1 MVFEG
6 AGVVCAIITYV
17 IVITV
22 GIGMVRVGIWESLMK
37 GEITA
42 FVHLGIFLYHCGMIY
57 WSHFKCM
64 TTEPGVLPKN
74 YDTLS
79 IQKIAP
85 QMANA
90 ILGVKQEVAKL
101 KVQVKG

>member
-42 FVHLGIFLYHCGMIY
+42 NTF
-57 WSHFKCM
+57 
-64 TTEPGVLPKN
+64 
-74 YDTLS
+74 
-79 IQKIAP
+79 
-85 QMANA
+85 
-90 ILGVKQEVAKL
+90 
-101 KVQVKG
+101 